1 MSSLLSQLEAADTW
15 ASRVAVFEELNA
27 LANEAPERIAPF
39 LAHIQNAFIEPLSHL
54 RKIAFQC
61 AIKYISANPAMSA
74 YFTTAYITALL
85 HDEAHISRDA
95 LSFLPEF
102 IAHSQSCA
110 EALLEAASK
119 AASGWPSTE
128 SSSDL
133 ALALAAAPLDLDD
146 IPTAAK

>member
-54 RKIAFQC
+54 RKIAFQ
-61 AIKYISANPAMSA
+61 
-74 YFTTAYITALL
+74 
-85 HDEAHISRDA
+85 
-95 LSFLPEF
+95 
-102 IAHSQSCA
+102 SCA

-128 SSSDL
+128 LSSDL